1 MMTPTGN
8 ANSALALP
16 NLLTLLRIAAVPALV
31 ASMLLLPPA
40 TAAITAFA
48 LFTVASITD
57 WLDGYLA
64 RAWQMQSL
72 FGTMLDPIADKL
84 LVGTTLVML
93 VWNGT
98 LLGLAVIPAL
108 IILGR
113 EILVSGLR
121 EFLASFDVKIP
132 VSAAAKWK
140 TAVQMAAIALLLLA
154 PALPVGLA
162 TLHDAGHI
170 MLWIAA
176 ALTLWT
182 GGNYLLVA
190 LEKTRQETPAPKKAA
205 PAGDEAAINQQAR

>member
-84 LVGTTLVML
+84 LVG
-93 VWNGT
+93 
-98 LLGLAVIPAL
+98 A
-108 IILGR
+108 
-113 EILVSGLR
+113 
-121 EFLASFDVKIP
+121 
-132 VSAAAKWK
+132 
-140 TAVQMAAIALLLLA
+140 ALLLASPASDYMTGSAVTVDGGFLA
-154 PALPVGLA
+154 
-162 TLHDAGHI
+162 
-170 MLWIAA
+170 
-176 ALTLWT
+176 
-182 GGNYLLVA
+182 GGWWDHAV
-190 LEKTRQETPAPKKAA
+190 
-205 PAGDEAAINQQAR
+205 